1 MSRWR
6 RMSRSTLGALIGTL
20 AHAALAQIDAG
31 AIDRQNQLIERQ
43 QQELLRADQERARRA
58 PAAQPGADLRDLR
71 PQVNVPDLGVRCR
84 DIRVVRID
92 GAEGLLADVRQR
104 IETGFAGRCL
114 GVDDLETILAQITKS
129 YIDRGLITTRA
140 YLPAQDLRTGTL
152 QINVIEGRIEGY
164 RIDGPRD
171 TSVWPAGVF
180 PAAPGDLLNL
190 RDLEQGID
198 QINRLASSRAVLD
211 IQPGSR
217 PGDSVVVVKNPSV
230 LPINLYASTDNYGT
244 RATGRESASA
254 TVSFDSVLGLNEMF
268 SFTRR
273 ATVPHDADHDA
284 TINAVQFS
292 IPFGY
297 YTLSLDNSQSRY
309 ANRLSL
315 PSGAT
320 ILSRGETTT
329 RSAALDRVVYRDQAS
344 RVSLS
349 GRLST
354 QETESYLGGQFLG
367 IASRKLAYGDIGLSG
382 FTSIAGGLGNAR
394 LGYVEG
400 LSDLGA
406 MRDASDLPDDAPHA
420 QFRKVVLDIGFNRR
434 FEVAKQPMLWSAQF
448 SGQHAYDTLYGSQ
461 QFLIGGVSTVR
472 GALMSTL
479 SGDDGYLLRNEIS
492 LPWQMPGEGQT
503 AGGRF
508 YVAYDFG
515 HVSNRAPGVPSGS
528 LSGVTL
534 GTTLTWKRASLD
546 LFAARA
552 LHVPAPLVRESTQF
566 GFRLSVSL

>member
-1 MSRWR
+1 MR
-6 RMSRSTLGALIGTL
+6 RGTVGALIGTL
-20 AHAALAQIDAG
+20 AHVASAQIDAG
-31 AIDRQNQLIERQ
+31 ALDRQNQLIERQ
-43 QQELLRADQERARRA
+43 QQELLRLDQERARRA
-58 PAAQPGADLRDLR
+58 PSTQPGADLRDVR
-71 PQVNVPDLGVRCR
+71 PQVSVPDLGVPCR

-92 GAEGLLADVRQR
+92 GAEQLPADVLRR
-104 IETGFAGRCL
+104 IESDFAGRCL
-114 GVDDLETILAQITKS
+114 GVAELEAALAQITKS
-129 YIDRGLITTRA
+129 YIDRGFITTRA

-164 RIDGPRD
+164 RVDGPRD
-171 TSVWPAGVF
+171 TSVWPRGVF
-180 PAAPGDLLNL
+180 PATPGELLNL

-230 LPINLYASTDNYGT
+230 LPINLYASADNYGT

-284 TINAVQFS
+284 TINAFQFS

-297 YTLSLDNSQSRY
+297 STFSFDNSQSRY

-320 ILSRGETTT
+320 ILSSGETTT

-367 IASRKLAYGDIGLSG
+367 IASRKLATADVGVSG
-382 FTSIAGGLGNAR
+382 FTAMAGGLANAR
-394 LGYVEG
+394 LGYVQG
-400 LSDLGA
+400 LSEFGA
-406 MRDASDLPDDAPHA
+406 LRDAPDLPEDAPHA
-420 QFRKVVLDIGFNRR
+420 QFRKLVLDVGFNRR
-434 FEVAKQPMLWSAQF
+434 FEIAKQPVLWSSQF

-461 QFLIGGVSTVR
+461 QFLVGGVSTVR
-472 GALMSTL
+472 GALTSTL
-479 SGDDGYLLRNEIS
+479 SGDDGYLLRNEVS
-492 LPWQMPGEGQT
+492 LPWQMPGEGAT
-503 AGGRF
+503 LGGRV

-534 GTTLTWKRASLD
+534 GTTLSWKRASLD

>member
-1 MSRWR
+1 MSGWR
-6 RMSRSTLGALIGTL
+6 RVGRGAVGALIGTL
-20 AHAALAQIDAG
+20 AQAASAQIDAG

-58 PAAQPGADLRDLR
+58 PSTQPGADLRDVR
-71 PQVNVPDLGVRCR
+71 PQIDVPDLGVPCR

-92 GAEGLLADVRQR
+92 GAAHLPAEVLRRVEND
-104 IETGFAGRCL
+104 FAGRCL
-114 GVDDLETILAQITKS
+114 GVSDLEAALAQITKS

-164 RIDGPRD
+164 RVDGPRE
-171 TSVWPAGVF
+171 TSVWPPGVF

-230 LPINLYASTDNYGT
+230 LPINLYASADNYGT

-254 TVSFDSVLGLNEMF
+254 TLSFDSVLGLNEML
-268 SFTRR
+268 SLTRR

-284 TINAVQFS
+284 TINAVQVS

-297 YTLSLDNSQSRY
+297 STLSLDNSQSRY

-320 ILSRGETTT
+320 ILSSGETTT
-329 RSAALDRVVYRDQAS
+329 RSAALDHVVYRDQAS

-367 IASRKLAYGDIGLSG
+367 IASRKLAYGDIGVSG
-382 FTSIAGGLGNAR
+382 FTAMAGGLANGR
-394 LGYVEG
+394 FGYVKG
-400 LSDLGA
+400 LSDFGA
-406 MRDASDLPDDAPHA
+406 LRDAADLPEESPHA
-420 QFRKVVLDIGFNRR
+420 QFRKLTLDLGFSRR
-434 FEVAKQPMLWSAQF
+434 FEVAKQPVLWSTQF

-461 QFLIGGVSTVR
+461 QFLIGGVSSVR

-479 SGDDGYLLRNEIS
+479 SGDEGYLLRNEVS
-492 LPWQMPGEGQT
+492 LPWQMPGDGAT
-503 AGGRF
+503 LGGRV

-546 LFAARA
+546 LFAAHA
-552 LHVPAPLVRESTQF
+552 LHVPSPLARESTQF

>member
-1 MSRWR
+1 MR
-6 RMSRSTLGALIGTL
+6 RGTLGALIGAL
-20 AHAALAQIDAG
+20 AQAASAQIDAN
-31 AIDRQNQLIERQ
+31 ALDRQNQLIERQ
-43 QQELLRADQERARRA
+43 QQELLRIDQESARRA
-58 PAAQPGADLRDLR
+58 PSTQPGADLRDVR
-71 PQVNVPDLGVRCR
+71 PQVNVPDIGVPCR
-84 DIRVVRID
+84 DIRSVRID
-92 GAEGLLADVRQR
+92 GAEHLPADVARR
-104 IETGFAGRCL
+104 VETAFSGRCL
-114 GVDDLETILAQITKS
+114 GVGELEAVLAQITKS
-129 YIDRGLITTRA
+129 YIDRGFITTRA

-152 QINVIEGRIEGY
+152 RISVIEGRIEGY
-164 RIDGPRD
+164 RVDGPRD
-171 TSVWPAGVF
+171 ASVWPRGVF
-180 PAAPGDLLNL
+180 PATPGDLLNL

-230 LPINLYASTDNYGT
+230 PPVNLYASVDNYGT

-284 TINAVQFS
+284 SINAMQFS

-297 YTLSLDNSQSRY
+297 STLSLDNSQSRY
-309 ANRLSL
+309 ANRLTL

-320 ILSRGETTT
+320 LLSTGVTTT

-382 FTSIAGGLGNAR
+382 FTAVAGGLGNAR
-394 LGYVEG
+394 LGYVQG
-400 LSDLGA
+400 ISGFGA
-406 MRDASDLPDDAPHA
+406 LRDAADLPDDAPHA
-420 QFRKVVLDIGFNRR
+420 QFRKLVVDVGFNRR
-434 FEVAKQPMLWSAQF
+434 FEIAKQPLLWSSQF
-448 SGQHAYDTLYGSQ
+448 SGQHARDTLYGSQ
-461 QFLIGGVSTVR
+461 QFLIGGVSSVR
-472 GALMSTL
+472 GALASTL
-479 SGDDGYLLRNEIS
+479 SGDDGYLLRNELS
-492 LPWQMPGEGQT
+492 LPWQMPGDGT
-503 AGGRF
+503 TLGGRV
-508 YVAYDFG
+508 YVAYDVG
-515 HVSNRAPGVPSGS
+515 HVRNRAPGVPSGS
-528 LSGVTL
+528 LSGATV
-534 GTTLTWKRASLD
+534 GTTLTWKRTSLD

-552 LHVPAPLVRESTQF
+552 LHVPSPLVRESTQF

>member
-1 MSRWR
+1 MRTG
-6 RMSRSTLGALIGTL
+6 TLGALIGAL
-20 AHAALAQIDAG
+20 AQAASAQIDAN
-31 AIDRQNQLIERQ
+31 ALDRQNQLIERQ
-43 QQELLRADQERARRA
+43 QQDLLRLDQERARRA
-58 PAAQPGADLRDLR
+58 PSTQPGADLRDVR
-71 PQVNVPDLGVRCR
+71 PQVNVPDIGVACR
-84 DIRVVRID
+84 DIRTVRID
-92 GAEGLLADVRQR
+92 GAEHLPADVARR
-104 IETGFAGRCL
+104 IETDFAGRCL
-114 GVDDLETILAQITKS
+114 GVGELEAVLAQITKR

-152 QINVIEGRIEGY
+152 QINVIEGRIEAY
-164 RIDGPRD
+164 RVDGPRAA
-171 TSVWPAGVF
+171 SVWPRGVF
-180 PAAPGDLLNL
+180 PATPGELLDL

-230 LPINLYASTDNYGT
+230 LPVNLYASADNYGT
-244 RATGRESASA
+244 RATGRDSASA
-254 TVSFDSVLGLNEMF
+254 TVSFDSVLGLNEML
-268 SFTRR
+268 SLTRR

-284 TINAVQFS
+284 TINAAQFS

-297 YTLSLDNSQSRY
+297 STLSLDHSQSRY

-320 ILSRGETTT
+320 LLSTGKTTT

-367 IASRKLAYGDIGLSG
+367 IASRKLAYADVGVSG
-382 FTSIAGGLGNAR
+382 FTAMAGGLANAR
-394 LGYVEG
+394 LGHVKG
-400 LSDLGA
+400 LSDFGA
-406 MRDASDLPDDAPHA
+406 LRDAADLPEEAPHA
-420 QFRKVVLDIGFNRR
+420 QFRKVVLDVGFNRR
-434 FEVAKQPMLWSAQF
+434 FDIAKQPLLWSSQF
-448 SGQHAYDTLYGSQ
+448 SAQHAYDTLYGSQ
-461 QFLIGGVSTVR
+461 QFLVGGVSTVR

-479 SGDDGYLLRNEIS
+479 SGDDGYLLRNELS
-492 LPWQMPGEGQT
+492 LPWQLPSEGAT
-503 AGGRF
+503 LGGRV

-515 HVSNRAPGVPSGS
+515 HVRNRAPGVPSGS
-528 LSGVTL
+528 LSGATL
-534 GTTLTWKRASLD
+534 GTTVNWKRTSLD

-552 LHVPAPLVRESTQF
+552 LHVPSPLVRESTRF